1 MAAAFPARLLTAALS
16 VAAQTVLAQP
26 VSSTVEPKAEVRKVT
41 RDCALSIWG
50 CASRPGSDPS
60 SLYDQTVQRARSQI
74 LFGQT
79 APGADLSRTV
89 SELLD
94 ATKLLPE
101 RREAWIALAVTYAEQ
116 AACQEG
122 AALFEQILARY
133 GSPEPSSQP
142 GTPPS
147 VVMQWKD
154 RQAILLGRALCQS
167 RRGEHELATAQYR
180 RMLLHDGPTQRL
192 LYRLGDSLLGQG
204 LPDEAVQVFRQAC
217 LEEPPLQPLVNVS
230 RSCAGLL
237 VALDRAQ
244 RQRPTRLMSQLR
256 RHDLGLRF
264 LKMSD
269 FVPMAER
276 DYYQA
281 MLQPPSC
288 EREALLV
295 NYLRAAPATVPKA
308 YLRRAEEHL
317 SENRARVSGCV
328 SVELPALRADGE
340 AAERPALPSDAPKLP
355 P

>member
-1 MAAAFPARLLTAALS
+1 MAAMFPVRLLLATLWLAP
-16 VAAQTVLAQP
+16 VGVLAQSIP
-26 VSSTVEPKAEVRKVT
+26 SLEEPKGAFRKVT

-94 ATKLLPE
+94 ATRMMPE
-101 RREAWIALAVTYAEQ
+101 RREAWIALTVTYAEQ
-116 AACQEG
+116 TACQEG
-122 AALFEQILARY
+122 AALFEQILSSY
-133 GSPEPSSQP
+133 GSPEPSHQP
-142 GTPPS
+142 GTPPL
-147 VVMQWKD
+147 VDMQWKD

-167 RRGEHELATAQYR
+167 RRGEHELATEQYR
-180 RMLLHDGPTQRL
+180 RMILHDGPTQRL
-192 LYRLGDSLLGQG
+192 LYRLGDALLAQG
-204 LPDEAVQVFRQAC
+204 LPDQAAQVFRQAC
-217 LEEPPLQPLVNVS
+217 LDEPPLQPLVNVS

-237 VALDRAQ
+237 VALDRTQ

-256 RHDLGLRF
+256 RHDVGLRF

-276 DYYQA
+276 DYFQA

-288 EREALLV
+288 EREALLAS
-295 NYLRAAPATVPKA
+295 YLRAAPATVPKA
-308 YLRRAEEHL
+308 YLSRAEEHL
-317 SENRARVSGCV
+317 AENRARVSGCL
-328 SVELPALRADGE
+328 SVELPALKAAGE
-340 AAERPALPSDAPKLP
+340 AAGRPPSPSDGPKLP
-355 P
+355 R